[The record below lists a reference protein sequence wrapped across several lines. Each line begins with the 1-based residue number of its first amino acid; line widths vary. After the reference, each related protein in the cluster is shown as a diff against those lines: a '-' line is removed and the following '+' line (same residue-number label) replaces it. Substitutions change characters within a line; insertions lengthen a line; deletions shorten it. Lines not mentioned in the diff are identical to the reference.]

1 MARGADL
8 GSLLDH
14 TRRVEAGTITIE
26 APPPPRRLARPAI
39 PLDVTAGAGLQ
50 ALPGNDA
57 VPRDEEPRRV
67 MVTLSQ
73 RRRGHQP
80 RALVARHA
88 ELARVVTGVARRF
101 ARVGGSRVATQEP
114 GRMVRPGA
122 GGVGTVA
129 LDAVAPA
136 VTARAGLRRGLGAG
150 RVMLDERGGMPRRGV
165 PRDQRTEAAART
177 GWMECGSHGGSG
189 RVAGETALL
198 GVAGRTGRRG
208 QARRRAV
215 GPQEVLGLVRR
226 GSLEGHRNGRAAGI
240 GRQ

>member
-8 GSLLDH
+8 GILLDH
-14 TRRVEAGTITIE
+14 TRRVEAGTMRIE
-26 APPPPRRLARPAI
+26 SPPPQRRVARQAV

-57 VPRDEEPRRV
+57 VPRDEDPRRV

-73 RRRGHQP
+73 SRRGYQP

-88 ELARVVTGVARRF
+88 ELSGVVTGVARRF
-101 ARVGGSRVATQEP
+101 ARVGGSRVATQET
-114 GRMVRPGA
+114 GRMIHPGA
-122 GGVGTVA
+122 GGVGAVA

-150 RVMLDERGGMPRRGV
+150 RVMRDERGGMPRRGV
-165 PRDQRTEAAART
+165 PRDQRTKAAGRT
-177 GWMECGSHGGSG
+177 GWMERGSHGGSG
-189 RVAGETALL
+189 RVASETALP

-226 GSLEGHRNGRAAGI
+226 GSLEGHRDGR
-240 GRQ
+240 